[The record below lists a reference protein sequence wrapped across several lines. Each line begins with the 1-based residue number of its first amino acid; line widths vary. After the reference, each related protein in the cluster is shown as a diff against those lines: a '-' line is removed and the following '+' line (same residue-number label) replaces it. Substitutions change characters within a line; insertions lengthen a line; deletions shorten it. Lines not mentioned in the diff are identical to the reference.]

1 MYNLLLSVVKR
12 FTAVVELIWEFS
24 KMAVYATARPKG
36 VETEWDD
43 NIESDEEI
51 VPVKGSKARVAAT
64 PAVIF

>member
-1 MYNLLLSVVKR
+1 
-12 FTAVVELIWEFS
+12 
-24 KMAVYATARPKG
+24 MAVYATARPKG